1 VNIKRIIQRRT
12 RRAGKGV
19 NAVGDFNAVTAASVN
34 ERNSRTR
41 VSTRSRQRIVQRS
54 GRTTYARDD
63 ATRGGDQ
70 MRSKED
76 VATEAEPES
85 KAEEDAD
92 TREPVTPAIDEDV
105 AGSVNA
111 ALPGDD
117 DE

>member
-1 VNIKRIIQRRT
+1 VNIRRIIQRRI
-12 RRAGKGV
+12 RHAGKGV
-19 NAVGDFNAVTAASVN
+19 NAVGDFNAVTVASVN
-34 ERNSRTR
+34 ERNARTR

-54 GRTTYARDD
+54 GRTTYVRDD

-70 MRSKED
+70 MRED